1 MTVIGS
7 IAVALI
13 GVVPAVLTSMNRDG
27 GDVHSTPITEL
38 PITEIQSKGVSIDDA
53 KLSDSRTAL
62 ALWGSAPPFVEEVRV
77 EVGEPNAKVPIL
89 TAETNVTDGK
99 WSLVATSDQQIPKP
113 FELKASYRERPVNSG
128 EILKASYVTFKREP
142 PPPPPPPGQD
152 SGCPPDTAGGCPG
165 EPGWSA
171 PSIYRS
177 ES

>member
-27 GDVHSTPITEL
+27 GDVHSTPITE
-38 PITEIQSKGVSIDDA
+38 IQRSEGVSIDDA

-62 ALWGSAPPFVEEVRV
+62 ALWGSANPLVEEVRV

-113 FELKASYRERPVNSG
+113 FELKAFYRERPVNSG
-128 EILKASYVTFKREP
+128 GILKASYVTFKLEP
-142 PPPPPPPGQD
+142 PPPPPPPQPGQG
-152 SGCPPDTAGGCPG
+152 SGCPPDTAGGCSG